1 MNKPRI
7 ARDLE
12 ALAALNPDAPVELTY
27 HGPGH
32 IGVKISLSD
41 FNMKQEDGQ
50 TPATAIETHPV
61 LTRDEMA
68 QIASYRAKLA
78 YKTPES
84 CIKLLYE
91 WTKTGKISFRE
102 FNLLTTYLFK
112 GY

>member
-1 MNKPRI
+1 MKKPRI
-7 ARDLE
+7 AQDLE
-12 ALAALNPDAPVELTY
+12 ALAGVMDPNTPVELTY

-32 IGVKISLSD
+32 VGVKFPLSA
-41 FNMKQEDGQ
+41 MKQEDGQ

-68 QIASYRAKLA
+68 QIATYRAKFA

-84 CIKLLYE
+84 CRKLLYE

-102 FNLLTTYLFK
+102 FNLLVTYLFK